1 MPKDEKSEETRVVK
15 PGLHH
20 IIKNPPAK
28 PDPPK
33 K

>member
-1 MPKDEKSEETRVVK
+1 MPDDKKDESQRTVK